1 MEFFEGPERILMPL
15 ISLRGLVALPET
27 ILQFEVG
34 RKKSIASVEK
44 VMAEDQIVF
53 LTAQADIE
61 VDDPDFDD
69 VYNIGTV
76 ARIKQVLKLPG
87 ENIRVLAE
95 GLYRARICE
104 AGQIKPF
111 MTALVAPLP
120 DDVTG
125 FEPERAEAYKRTL
138 RDTFDEYLDFAPKMS
153 GDVLMRVLSEEDAG
167 KLCDHITANIP
178 LNYSD
183 KQLVLEC
190 QNVEKRLL
198 TVIKLLKREIQIWS
212 IDKEIAEKLK
222 NAIDENQRD
231 YYIRE
236 QIKVM
241 QEELGEGE
249 NNSAASDEYR
259 EKIKALKAD
268 DKVKEILFKEADKLS
283 KMPFGAHEGTVV
295 RSYLDL
301 CLELPYNVFTKDKT
315 SLKNAKAVL
324 DKDHYGLEK
333 VKERIVEFLAVRNI
347 APEIKGQ
354 IICLVG
360 PPGVGKTSI
369 ASSIAKAMGRKFT
382 RMSLGG
388 VKDEAEIRGH
398 RRTYIGAMP
407 GRIINAIKNA
417 GSMNPVILLDEIDKL
432 GADYKGDPA
441 SALLEVLDPEQ
452 NKTFKDHFVEFEFDL
467 SNVMFI
473 TTANS
478 TETIPSAL
486 LDRMDVIEL
495 TSYTQEEK
503 FHILKDYILPKQLK
517 RHNLKKSNLSVEDKA
532 LETLIT
538 GYTKEAGVRNLERTL
553 LKLLRKAAVN
563 MCNGSKKTVVNKE
576 NLASLLGNPK
586 FKPDSVFAENQIGI
600 ANGLAYTSV
609 GGEMLFIEVNVMAGT
624 GKLELTGSLGDIM
637 KESAKAAVSYIRSVS
652 DSLDIDPEFY
662 KNKDIHIHVPEGAV
676 PKDGPSAGITIAT
689 ALISALTGRAVNR
702 KVAMTG
708 EITLRGRVLPIGGL
722 KEKSMA
728 AYKCGA
734 KTVLIP
740 YDNLGDIDEVDEA
753 VKQAVKFIP
762 VKTMDKVIELALE
775 EAPLSKPLC
784 NERKNKNNAVYTV

>member
-1 MEFFEGPERILMPL
+1 MEFFESPDRILMPL
-15 ISLRGLVALPET
+15 ITLRGLVALPET

-34 RKKSIASVEK
+34 RKKSIAAVEK
-44 VMAEDQIVF
+44 VMADNQIVF

-61 VDDPDFDD
+61 VDDPTFDD

-76 ARIKQVLKLPG
+76 AHIKQVLKLPG

-104 AGQIKPF
+104 GGQLKPF
-111 MTALVAPLP
+111 MTAYISPLA
-120 DDVTG
+120 DDCTG
-125 FEPERAEAYKRTL
+125 FTEERAESYKRNL
-138 RDTFDEYLDFAPKMS
+138 RDIFDGYLDVVPKMS
-153 GDVLMRVLSEEDAG
+153 GDVLMRVLSEENAG

-178 LNYSD
+178 LSYQD

-190 QNVEKRLL
+190 QNVEQRLL
-198 TVIKLLKREIQIWS
+198 TIMKLLQREIEIGS
-212 IDKEIAEKLK
+212 IDREIAEKLK
-222 NAIDENQRD
+222 AAIDDNQRD

-249 NNSAASDEYR
+249 SNQHASDDYR
-259 EKIKALKAD
+259 DKIAALKAD
-268 DKVKEILFKEADKLS
+268 EKIKEILYKEADKLS
-283 KMPFGAHEGTVV
+283 KMPFGAHEATVV

-301 CLELPYNVFTKDKT
+301 CLELPYNVFTKDK
-315 SLKNAKAVL
+315 SGLKTAKNVL
-324 DKDHYGLEK
+324 DKDHYGLQK
-333 VKERIVEFLAVRNI
+333 VKERIIEFLAVRNV
-347 APEIKGQ
+347 APDIKGQ

-369 ASSIAKAMGRKFT
+369 ASSVAKAMGRKFT

-388 VKDEAEIRGH
+388 VRDEAEIRGH

-432 GADYKGDPA
+432 GADYKGDPS

-473 TTANS
+473 TTANNAS
-478 TETIPSAL
+478 TIPGPL

-495 TSYTQEEK
+495 TSYTAEEK
-503 FHILKDYILPKQLK
+503 FHIAKEHLIPKQLK
-517 RHNLKKSNLSVEDKA
+517 RHNLKKSDLNIDDAA
-532 LETLIT
+532 LKKIIMA
-538 GYTKEAGVRNLERTL
+538 YTKEAGVRNLERTI
-553 LKLLRKAAVN
+553 LKLIRKAAVN
-563 MCNGSKKTVVNKE
+563 ICNDKSKTHITAE
-576 NLASLLGNPK
+576 NLSQYLGSEK
-586 FKPDSVFAENQIGI
+586 FKPDSVPEENQVGI

-609 GGEMLFIEVNVMAGT
+609 GGEMLFIEVNVMPGT
-624 GKLELTGSLGDIM
+624 GKLELTGSLGDVM
-637 KESAKAAVSYIRSVS
+637 KESAKAAMSYIRSKSNVLGIEE
-652 DSLDIDPEFY
+652 DFY
-662 KNKDIHIHVPEGAV
+662 KTKDIHIHVPEGAV
-676 PKDGPSAGITIAT
+676 PKDGPSAGITMAT
-689 ALISALTGRAVNR
+689 ALISALTGRGVR
-702 KVAMTG
+702 HDIAMTG
-708 EITLRGRVLPIGGL
+708 EVTLRGRVLPIGGL

-728 AYKCGA
+728 AYKAGA
-734 KTVLIP
+734 KRVLIP
-740 YDNLGDIDEVDEA
+740 FDNLGDLDEVDEA

-762 VKTMDKVIELALE
+762 VKTMDEVMEIALTDIGTSE
-775 EAPLSKPLC
+775 FVPMDIKA
-784 NERKNKNNAVYTV
+784 KNNPVYTV